1 MFNKKN
7 EKIFL
12 TIMIILFVIN
22 ILVLLIVP
30 TFYDIKE
37 LESGLD
43 PTLDI
48 AFKISTLS
56 IIFIPIIYFIIRN
69 IYLQWQTTTAFG
81 LIESKQYDKLA
92 KLAQK
97 LLTKNKNLRTNT
109 LFAINLVYQKKYD
122 EFFKFY
128 SENQKSMN
136 FIVFIYST
144 LVDFIYNDRLD
155 FDKLSKS
162 KMFSY
167 LQPSS
172 TLVLLIKKLQLLEET
187 KYNEVL
193 ALKTKD
199 SVKRNEFYLYI
210 FMLCDFK
217 AKAALNMDTTFE
229 QTIIESSYFNQK

>member
-92 KLAQK
+92 K
-97 LLTKNKNLRTNT
+97 
-109 LFAINLVYQKKYD
+109 
-122 EFFKFY
+122 
-128 SENQKSMN
+128 
-136 FIVFIYST
+136 
-144 LVDFIYNDRLD
+144 
-155 FDKLSKS
+155 
-162 KMFSY
+162 
-167 LQPSS
+167 
-172 TLVLLIKKLQLLEET
+172 
-187 KYNEVL
+187 
-193 ALKTKD
+193 
-199 SVKRNEFYLYI
+199 
-210 FMLCDFK
+210 
-217 AKAALNMDTTFE
+217 
-229 QTIIESSYFNQK
+229 